1 MSAKQPQ
8 ILGDKWAS
16 TRPLIGGGNGSGF
29 FFLLSNLTGPGWVI
43 AFAAGLMASGAG
55 VFCAVTDMAE
65 ALRFLV
71 LVLSSIFGF
80 LGVSYFFVR
89 LPTGKRIRARAHVAG
104 ICAAVEGLAQP
115 YVITD
120 AVGAITWTN
129 LAGAPLLRSADGND
143 VIAPKL
149 TGAGTDTVE
158 GLSRKCIEDAAAQGL
173 LVFDSA
179 EGSTRHCA
187 VSLILLARDPA
198 ALLWEVRDITELAD
212 LRARSHAATRD
223 LAGYLDAGGI
233 GFFVA
238 GPAGRFKFLN
248 RTLARWIGS
257 DDPDSFVSQG
267 VGFSDVFDQGE
278 RDGDGVPFRS
288 MRLRGASGDTISVR
302 VTSQVSGLSGTDTRE
317 TYALVH
323 DMSKEERFQDA
334 LGVATGRIE
343 RFLNDAPLS
352 IALVHR
358 SGSIT
363 GVNDRFKTLFGDES
377 QDHQGRLFTDL
388 VHEADRHHVQ
398 DYLEQVLDDHSK
410 TKRIALR
417 LGQAGSTTAML
428 YASRVSEDDQTPGL
442 VLYLVDTTD

>member
-1 MSAKQPQ
+1 VSAKQPQ
-8 ILGDKWAS
+8 AFGDKWAS
-16 TRPLIGGGNGSGF
+16 TGPLIEGGKGSGF
-29 FFLLSNLTGPGWVI
+29 FFLLSNLVGPGWVI
-43 AFAAGLMASGAG
+43 AFVAGLMASGAG
-55 VFCAVTDMAE
+55 VFYAVTDMAE
-65 ALRFLV
+65 APRFLV
-71 LVLSSIFGF
+71 VVLSSISGL

-89 LPTGKRIRARAHVAG
+89 LPTGKRMRAQAHVAG

-129 LAGAPLLRSADGND
+129 LAGAQLLRSADGND

-149 TGAGTDTVE
+149 TAESTDTVE
-158 GLSRKCIEDAAAQGL
+158 GLSQRCIEDAAAQGL

-179 EGSTRHCA
+179 EGSARHCA
-187 VSLILLARDPA
+187 VSLILLACDPT
-198 ALLWEVRDITELAD
+198 ALLWEIRDITELVD

-223 LAGYLDAGGI
+223 VAGYLDAGGI

-238 GPAGRFKFLN
+238 GPEGRFKFLN

-278 RDGDGVPFRS
+278 RDGDGVPVRG
-288 MRLRGASGDTISVR
+288 MRLKGASGDTISVR
-302 VTSQVSGLSGTDTRE
+302 VTSQISGLSGTDTRE

-323 DMSKEERFQDA
+323 DMTKEERFQDA
-334 LGVATGRIE
+334 LGVVTGRIE

-352 IALVHR
+352 IALLHR

-363 GVNDRFKTLFGDES
+363 GVNDRFKALLGDES
-377 QDHQGRLFTDL
+377 QDHQGRRFTDL
-388 VHEADRHHVQ
+388 VLEADRHHVQ
-398 DYLEQVLDDHSK
+398 DYLEQVLDGHGK
-410 TKRIALR
+410 TKRVDLR
-417 LGQAGSTTAML
+417 LGQSGSTTATL

-442 VLYLVDTTD
+442 ILYLVDTTD